1 MQLPTER
8 EYTSFRIKNPE
19 LWKKVKIAAIEND
32 SGVSEFVEKALG
44 EYMATVGSTSYPM
57 VQKATLI
64 LNRFQNLELTM
75 SREAID
81 VGRGLKKD
89 FISISDIM
97 SKALTGFENALSLE
111 KKPSTEHVIIEAARS
126 LLASFNA
133 GLTTG
138 QIVEGPGLISK
149 VEQLM
154 KANERL
160 IRDNERLIKENEQ
173 LRASLQNVSA
183 VYEESSAKSR

>member
-1 MQLPTER
+1 MIDPA
-8 EYTSFRIKNPE
+8 F
-19 LWKKVKIAAIEND
+19 WKKVKMTALERDMN
-32 SGVSEFVEKALG
+32 VSEFVEKGLS
-44 EYMATVGSTSYPM
+44 EYMAKVGSTSNPM

-89 FISISDIM
+89 FVSISDIV
-97 SKALTGFENALSLE
+97 SKALTGFENALNLK
-111 KKPSTEHVIIEAARS
+111 KKPSNEYLVVQAARD
-126 LLASFNA
+126 LIAAFNA

-149 VEQLM
+149 VEQLT
-154 KANERL
+154 KENERL
-160 IRDNERLIKENEQ
+160 LKENEQ

-183 VYEESSAKSR
+183 AYEEFSAKNR